1 MNRSTMWAVPALGVA
16 ALLGATEAQA
26 GTEQLPSSVVATNNG
41 SGEPTG
47 NAIDGN
53 TGTFY
58 GLGVNGSLLVDFTPP
73 ATGPVTSIEVTF
85 GGGPSFG
92 FEGAEIWAYVGA
104 SGAQALSD
112 FNSAFSF
119 AGGIVNPDAGG
130 AGGEM
135 VGDWSTAAADWVFV
149 GVADNTSG
157 GQNSTV
163 MLPTGAVFSHLA
175 MFDISGQVNSNQ
187 PDGYDVA
194 KIAAMVVP
202 TPTAVG
208 MGLAGVFGVAGI
220 RRRRA

>member
-1 MNRSTMWAVPALGVA
+1 MWMLPALA
-16 ALLGATEAQA
+16 AASLAGADMAHA

-53 TGTFY
+53 TSTFY
-58 GLGVNGSLLVDFTPP
+58 GLGVNGSLLVDFMPP
-73 ATGPVTSIEVTF
+73 ATGPVSSVEVTF

-92 FEGAEIWAYVGA
+92 FEGAEVWAYTGA
-104 SGAQALSD
+104 SSAQALSD
-112 FNSAFSF
+112 FNAAFSF
-119 AGGIVNPDAGG
+119 TGGIVNPDASG

-135 VGDWSTAAADWVFV
+135 VGDWDTMAADWVFL
-149 GVADNTSG
+149 GVVDNTSG
-157 GQNSTV
+157 AQNSTV
-163 MLPTGAVFSHLA
+163 MLPTGAIFSHLA

-194 KIAAMVVP
+194 KIAAVVVP

-208 MGLAGVFGVAGI
+208 MGLAGVLGLAGV
-220 RRRRA
+220 RRRRV